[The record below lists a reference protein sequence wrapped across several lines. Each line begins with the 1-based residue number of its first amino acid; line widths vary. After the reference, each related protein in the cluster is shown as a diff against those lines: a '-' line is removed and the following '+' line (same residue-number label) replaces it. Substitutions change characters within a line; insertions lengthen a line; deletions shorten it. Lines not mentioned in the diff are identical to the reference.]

1 MYTPGPKH
9 PWIGLLVL
17 IVIRFVA
24 SGVGG
29 TVTYREIQKWY
40 RLAKEREVMDR
51 MTAQKHIPAGE
62 KVAIWLTAGER
73 KLRSPD
79 EQAGA
84 EAVGQ
89 AARTTLHGLHGPI
102 YS

>member
-1 MYTPGPKH
+1 MYAPGPKH

-40 RLAKEREVMDR
+40 RLSPPLLPGLPLGAR
-51 MTAQKHIPAGE
+51 P
-62 KVAIWLTAGER
+62 R
-73 KLRSPD
+73 K
-79 EQAGA
+79 GK
-84 EAVGQ
+84 
-89 AARTTLHGLHGPI
+89 
-102 YS
+102 